1 MIKYMFIIWVSKY
14 KKKRQNI
21 PNEKKWL
28 FKEMIYSYGG
38 LSGFL
43 YLPFQLLNILF
54 NGSKYNVLESNFWL
68 FMISFILVSFY
79 LSMYI
84 IMKVIPSKA
93 EDYLKETYPEYAL
106 ENASI

>member
-1 MIKYMFIIWVSKY
+1 MSSFYKLSIKEIIKETADAVS
-14 KKKRQNI
+14 
-21 PNEKKWL
+21 
-28 FKEMIYSYGG
+28 
-38 LSGFL
+38 
-43 YLPFQLLNILF
+43 ILF

-93 EDYLKETYPEYAL
+93 EDYLKETYPEYTL
-106 ENASI
+106 ENAN